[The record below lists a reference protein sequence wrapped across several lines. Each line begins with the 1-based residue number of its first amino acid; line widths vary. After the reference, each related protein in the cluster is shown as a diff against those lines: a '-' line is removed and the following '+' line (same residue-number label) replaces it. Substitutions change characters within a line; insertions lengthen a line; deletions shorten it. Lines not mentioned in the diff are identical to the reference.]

1 MPGSD
6 KGKLKAILDAA
17 LAAVAPDGA
26 VERNIRLEG
35 NVLHAADNEYDLS
48 SFSRVLLLGAGKGA
62 APMAAA
68 VESLL
73 GDRLDQGL
81 AVVKYGHG
89 QPLERTVLREAAHP
103 VPDAA
108 GEAAANELLDM
119 ARSATADDLVI
130 VVLTGGA
137 SALTPANAEGII
149 LPDVQETTRL
159 MLESGATIHEINAV
173 RKHLSA
179 FGGGLLARACHPA
192 TVLAFIVS
200 DVVGDDLDVIASGPV
215 TPDPSTF
222 DDCVSLLHRY
232 DIFEAL
238 PTSISDRLL
247 AGRDGAVP
255 ETPKQG
261 DPIFDRVR
269 TALVA
274 TNRMALDAAAEKA
287 AALGFEPSVLTD
299 KLTGEAREVAVNLV
313 REACGARAR
322 AQELGRPVCLLAG
335 GETTV
340 TITGNGHG
348 GRNQEMALAATL
360 ELGDEQGV
368 CALFAGTDG
377 TDGPT
382 DAAGGFA
389 LPNGLAQAMECAID
403 PRTCLLD
410 NDSYTFLEKI
420 GCLLVTGPT
429 RTNVMDIAVLLVH
442 P

>member
-1 MPGSD
+1 MPQSD
-6 KGKLKAILDAA
+6 KGKLTAILDAA

-26 VERNIRLEG
+26 VERNTRLDG
-35 NVLHAADNEYDLS
+35 TVLHAAGAEYDLS
-48 SFSRVLLLGAGKGA
+48 KYRRVLLLGAGKGA

-73 GDRLDQGL
+73 GERLDAGL

-89 QPLERTVLREAAHP
+89 QKLSRTELREADHP

-108 GEAAANELLDM
+108 GEVAANELLTM
-119 ARSATADDLVI
+119 AESATEDDLVI

-137 SALTPANAEGII
+137 SALTPANAEGIA
-149 LPDVQETTRL
+149 LADVQETTRL
-159 MLESGATIHEINAV
+159 MLESGANIHEINAV

-179 FGGGLLARACHPA
+179 FGGGLLAKACHPA

-222 DDCVSLLHRY
+222 GDCVSILHRY

-238 PTSISDRLL
+238 PEPVAERLQN
-247 AGRDGAVP
+247 GMDGAFP
-255 ETPKQG
+255 ETPKEG
-261 DPIFDRVR
+261 DPVFENVR

-287 AALGFEPSVLTD
+287 AELGFEPTVLTD
-299 KLTGEAREVAVNLV
+299 KLTGEARKVAVDLV
-313 REACGARAR
+313 REACSARHRAR
-322 AQELGRPVCLLAG
+322 EIGCPVCLLAG

-340 TITGNGHG
+340 TITGDGRG

-389 LPNGLAQAMECAID
+389 LPNGLARAMECAVD